1 MSAIEFSHRV
11 EILIQKIKGELYQ
24 GSDEILLNPYQ
35 EIVSSL
41 EYRVPQDKLDKFKM
55 YYQAEE
61 GKSVQELIDE
71 NYDMEQLLKD
81 LQELLENH

>member
-1 MSAIEFSHRV
+1 MSAIEYSHRV
-11 EILIQKIKGELYQ
+11 ENLIRKIKGELYQ

-41 EYRVPQDKLDKFKM
+41 EYRVPQDTLDKFKM
-55 YYQAEE
+55 YYQSEE

-71 NYDMEQLLKD
+71 NYDMEQLLND
-81 LQELLENH
+81 LQKLVENN

>member
-1 MSAIEFSHRV
+1 MSAKEYSIRIENLLR
-11 EILIQKIKGELYQ
+11 KIKGSLYQ
-24 GSDEILLNPYQ
+24 GSDEILVDPYQ